1 MKLALCV
8 FARAPRAGRVKT
20 RLIGTLGADGAA
32 ALYAR
37 LLTRMLA
44 VAADAPVAT
53 REIHVDTAAS
63 LPWFSALP
71 DFDCRVQVEGDLGT
85 RMHVACAT
93 LLEDHEA
100 VLLMGSDLL
109 DVTAADL
116 ALAATWLRGDTEV
129 VLGPVADGGY
139 WLIGLRQPQP
149 TLFDDMPW
157 STRGVY
163 AATVAR
169 LAAQGSAWRALPL
182 RHDVDDEHDLTPA
195 CGV

>member
-1 MKLALCV
+1 MRLALCV

-53 REIHVDTAAS
+53 REIHVDTATS
-63 LPWFSALP
+63 LPWFSALS
-71 DFDCRVQVEGDLGT
+71 DFRCRVQVEGDLGT
-85 RMHVACAT
+85 RMHAACAT
-93 LLEDHEA
+93 LLESHDA
-100 VLLMGSDLL
+100 VLLTGSDLL
-109 DVTAADL
+109 DVTATDL
-116 ALAATWLRGDTEV
+116 ALAATWLRSDAEV

-139 WLIGLRQPQP
+139 WLIGLRRPQP
-149 TLFDDMPW
+149 ALFDDMPW

-169 LAAQGSAWRALPL
+169 LAAQDIAWRALPL
-182 RHDVDDEHDLTPA
+182 RHDVDDENDLTLIA
-195 CGV
+195 GR